1 MIGLV
6 IFLVAMSYYIIVH
19 LIVNT
24 PIFNF
29 SNKYNRVKSQYFNN
43 KKTSLGSNETQ
54 EEKDYRYKLIKK
66 IKWSADS
73 GEDIINGLQNKVT
86 ITLFSIVAFTLLYF
100 ITPESKIMNNIISYI
115 IDSFIPSTIDR
126 INRMYSL
133 NIGHFSE
140 AFVEA
145 CLKLINGFITFLL
158 SLCLTIFFFS
168 YRMRNSFAVSSNSI
182 SNSNSLYLMIF
193 MLLCDSLYGWAM
205 IYPNAEKA
213 GLTIKICV
221 YLHLTILCLFIT
233 YYTFRNIL
241 NDLVLKKFTAS
252 LLTNIHELLMLLSFK
267 STETKH
273 ILLETNI
280 ETFYQTLKSLLE
292 KNMSKLY
299 KERISDWEKVL
310 EDFTDGEKQYEF
322 LQEVFIDMIYHNAK
336 ENFDSLYK
344 ILISCHSDLIY
355 FLLKENRLSDLQI
368 SLNILNALTPKN
380 FYKDDLKK
388 VYATNLH
395 EIMYLVLENHS
406 DRLKFVINNLEEY
419 SLSIKGNEQNN
430 SSLLIYEGLLMRC
443 VEQKDLNNINLLVYS
458 MLKVNQNQNNIQ
470 KDKVNTRYNIISQN
484 SDFEQNAN
492 NTEKAII
499 YMIFQ
504 LITKCI
510 ESSYYAGAGFL
521 IKFFVT
527 NFHSNRWMIEI
538 LKEFIE
544 DEEVKGEHNKF
555 ISEEVTEIA
564 SIAKFN
570 HSTFR
575 YCCNKMNV
583 LLYGQLKYA
592 HNVHSELLLPYKQEL
607 IDYNF
612 ADFNIGFNT
621 QGNQNSTVPYF
632 EYVVSKIENSSNS
645 YGLLYLKDT
654 DFMKQLKQEMFD
666 EIKEKIKTH

>member
-100 ITPESKIMNNIISYI
+100 VTPESKIMNNIISYI

-133 NIGHFSE
+133 NIGYFSE

-182 SNSNSLYLMIF
+182 SNSSSLYLMIF

-205 IYPNAEKA
+205 IYPNAEKT
-213 GLTIKICV
+213 GLTIKVCV

-241 NDLVLKKFTAS
+241 NDLVLKNFTAS
-252 LLTNIHELLMLLSFK
+252 LLTNIHGLLMLLSFK

-484 SDFEQNAN
+484 SDFEQ
-492 NTEKAII
+492 K
-499 YMIFQ
+499 
-504 LITKCI
+504 
-510 ESSYYAGAGFL
+510 
-521 IKFFVT
+521 T
-527 NFHSNRWMIEI
+527 NFHSNRWLIEI

-544 DEEVKGEHNKF
+544 DEEVKGERNKF

-654 DFMKQLKQEMFD
+654 DFMKQLKQEMFE